1 MILVIHSN
9 QAINEGNNPAV
20 DRFLKNINEE
30 KWRVLKKTS
39 PRIAHK
45 WKKAGTPAFS
55 MRIANYLEA
64 AGAEAAGA
72 EDAACAGLAHGARLR
87 CGGAAFLIVGGLPAA
102 AGVRT

>member
-45 WKKAGTPAFS
+45 LKRRASPPFQCESLIIWKLQERKQPVPKMLLALVWLVERAFD
-55 MRIANYLEA
+55 LQ
-64 AGAEAAGA
+64 
-72 EDAACAGLAHGARLR
+72 L
-87 CGGAAFLIVGGLPAA
+87 LPF
-102 AGVRT
+102 